1 MTTFL
6 YNPDRKSKEQ
16 LINEFVVRNDILKDI
31 LTDIE
36 SSDMDIP
43 EQHYLLVGQRG
54 TGKTTLLHRIK
65 YEIEDS
71 KKLKNWLIPIVFNE
85 EQYNVSELANLWE
98 NIGHILE
105 DYYGFSGIYHE
116 MEIQALHENFEEKCY
131 EILERFLEK
140 YKKKLVLLIDNIG
153 DLLKKMEDKE
163 IRRLREILQTK
174 SNFRLI
180 AASSF
185 YLDSILDY
193 QQPFFEFFKVIRLD
207 GLSKS
212 ETEKLLLKLGE
223 VYNEKQTIT
232 KIIKQTP
239 ERIETLRVLT
249 GGVPRTI
256 ALMFRIFTDYEHE
269 NSLKDLRKDIRRCY
283 SIIQT

>member
-116 MEIQALHENFEEKCY
+116 MEIQALHENFEEKCD

-140 YKKKLVLLIDNIG
+140 YKKKLVLLLII
-153 DLLKKMEDKE
+153 LETFEKKW
-163 IRRLREILQTK
+163 
-174 SNFRLI
+174 
-180 AASSF
+180 
-185 YLDSILDY
+185 
-193 QQPFFEFFKVIRLD
+193 
-207 GLSKS
+207 
-212 ETEKLLLKLGE
+212 
-223 VYNEKQTIT
+223 
-232 KIIKQTP
+232 KIK
-239 ERIETLRVLT
+239 
-249 GGVPRTI
+249 
-256 ALMFRIFTDYEHE
+256 
-269 NSLKDLRKDIRRCY
+269 K
-283 SIIQT
+283 